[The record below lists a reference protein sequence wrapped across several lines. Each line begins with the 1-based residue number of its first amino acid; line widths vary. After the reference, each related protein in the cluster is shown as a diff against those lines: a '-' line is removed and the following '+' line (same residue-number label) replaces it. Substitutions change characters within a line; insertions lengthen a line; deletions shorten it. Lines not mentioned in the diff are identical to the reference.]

1 MLTLNMIKKSLIMSK
16 IIILPENVKNMI
28 AAGEVVAG
36 PYSVI
41 KELVENSIDAGCS
54 EIDISVFES
63 GMKKIIVRDNG
74 SGIAKDDL
82 PLSIREHATS
92 KIRDVNDI
100 YSITSYGFRGEALAS
115 IASIAKLCIMS
126 KEKNSDSGGKLSAE
140 FDSVEFTDYYGED
153 GTTVI
158 VENLFYNTPARK
170 KFLKSLQSEKK
181 LVREA
186 IYSLALSR
194 HEISFRYSFD
204 ETATS
209 VISKTNDEKS
219 RISDLY
225 DYSLLL
231 EGEIFDV
238 DVSVKAFISKP
249 SAFKK
254 TRSDQHLFVNRRPI
268 EYKYLNYTLKRAY
281 EGFLSDGYP
290 QCFFYVNIN
299 PSLIDVN
306 IHPAKKEIKFFDSKY
321 IDSMI
326 YSTAKKILGSRIYS
340 AGSVFEKS
348 ASESSESFEQ
358 NEIPLQEKGVSEHPN
373 TSLFSF
379 NSNIKAYTESKTAD
393 ISSTYHSEANYR
405 SIGTVFGKYIIAEK
419 DNSVFFIDFHAAHER
434 MLFDAILAKNDNID
448 SYSLIFSEKVTLPK
462 TKFEKVS
469 DNLEEFKKIGFDID
483 TISDDTFAVSAVPSV
498 LQGMN
503 IHAFIDDFAESAGER
518 FESIREMIAAKA
530 ACHSAKR
537 ANDKMTDS
545 DIKTLI
551 DYVFNSGAELRC
563 PHGRPF
569 VFNITDIEF
578 EKMFR
583 RSK

>member
-140 FDSVEFTDYYGED
+140 FDSFEFTDYYGED

-181 LVREA
+181 LVRET

-194 HEISFRYSFD
+194 HEITFRYSFD

-268 EYKYLNYTLKRAY
+268 EYNYLNYTLKRAY

-290 QCFFYVNIN
+290 QCFFYVKIN

-340 AGSVFEKS
+340 AGNIFEKS
-348 ASESSESFEQ
+348 ASESSESFKQ
-358 NEIPLQEKGVSEHPN
+358 NEIPIEEKNKSEYLN
-373 TSLFSF
+373 ESLFNAST
-379 NSNIKAYTESKTAD
+379 SIKTYTESTTSD
-393 ISSTYHSEANYR
+393 ISSTYYFETNYR
-405 SIGTVFGKYIIAEK
+405 SIGTIFGKYIIAEK

-434 MLFDAILAKNDNID
+434 MLFDAILAKNGNVD
-448 SYSLIFSEKVTLPK
+448 SFSLIFSEKITLPK

-483 TISDDTFAVSAVPSV
+483 TISDDTFAVSSVPSV

-503 IHAFIDDFAESAGER
+503 INAFIDDFAESAGER

-545 DIKTLI
+545 DIKLLI

>member
-41 KELVENSIDAGCS
+41 KELIENSIDAGS
-54 EIDISVFES
+54 TDIEISVFES

-74 SGIAKDDL
+74 SGIAIDDL

-92 KIRDVNDI
+92 KIHDVNDI
-100 YSITSYGFRGEALAS
+100 YSISSYGFRGEALAS

-126 KEKNSDSGGKLSAE
+126 KEKSSDAGGKISAE
-140 FDSVEFTDYYGED
+140 FDSVEIADYFGED

-158 VENLFYNTPARK
+158 VENLFFNTPARK

-181 LVREA
+181 LVRET

-194 HEISFRYSFD
+194 HEVTFRYSFD
-204 ETATS
+204 GMSPS
-209 VISKTNDEKS
+209 VISKSADEKS
-219 RISDLY
+219 RIAALY
-225 DYSLLL
+225 DDSLLL
-231 EGEIFDV
+231 EGEISDV

-249 SAFKK
+249 SSFKK
-254 TRSDQHLFVNRRPI
+254 TRSDQFLFVNKRPI
-268 EYKYLNYTLKRAY
+268 DYKYLNFTLRRAY

-290 QCFFYVNIN
+290 QCFFYVSIN

-306 IHPAKKEIKFFDSKY
+306 IHPAKKEIKFFDSRY

-340 AGSVFEKS
+340 AGDVFEKS
-348 ASESSESFEQ
+348 VNESVEKYEQ
-358 NEIPLQEKGVSEHPN
+358 KE
-373 TSLFSF
+373 
-379 NSNIKAYTESKTAD
+379 TESAEKFGIIQSDAIIFQTKL
-393 ISSTYHSEANYR
+393 NYKPEDETK
-405 SIGTVFGKYIIAEK
+405 SQETVYSYYPENNYKSVGTIFGKYIIAEK
-419 DNSVFFIDFHAAHER
+419 NNTVYFIDFHAAHER
-434 MLFDAILAKNDNID
+434 MLFDAILAKNENID
-448 SYSLIFSEKVTLPK
+448 SFSLIFSEKITLPK

-469 DNLEEFKKIGFDID
+469 DNLTEFRKIGFDID

>member
-41 KELVENSIDAGCS
+41 KELVENSIDADSS
-54 EIDISVFES
+54 EIEISVFES

-74 SGIAKDDL
+74 SGISKDDL
-82 PLSIREHATS
+82 PLAIREHATS

-126 KEKNSDSGGKLSAE
+126 KEKNSDCGGKLSAE
-140 FDSVEFTDYYGED
+140 FDSVEFTDYFGED

-181 LVREA
+181 LIRET

-194 HEISFRYSFD
+194 PEISFRYSFD
-204 ETATS
+204 GTAPS
-209 VISKTNDEKS
+209 VISKTSDEKS

-225 DYSLLL
+225 DYSMLL
-231 EGEIFDV
+231 EGEICDV

-254 TRSDQHLFVNRRPI
+254 TRSDQYLFVNRRPI

-340 AGSVFEKS
+340 AGNVFEKS
-348 ASESSESFEQ
+348 VSESSESFKQ
-358 NEIPLQEKGVSEHPN
+358 QETEFDEKYETEHSN
-373 TSLFSF
+373 TTLFSI
-379 NSNIKAYTESKTAD
+379 NSKIETNTESTTAD
-393 ISSTYHSEANYR
+393 ISSIYNSESNYK
-405 SIGTVFGKYIIAEK
+405 SIGTIFGKYIIAEK
-419 DNSVFFIDFHAAHER
+419 ENSVYFIDFHAAHER
-434 MLFDAILAKNDNID
+434 MLFDAILAKNENID
-448 SYSLIFSEKVTLPK
+448 SFSLIFSEKITLPK

-469 DNLEEFKKIGFDID
+469 DNLEEFRRIGFDID
-483 TISDDTFAVSAVPSV
+483 TISDDTFAVSAIPSI

-503 IHAFIDDFAESAGER
+503 IHGFIDDFAESAGER
-518 FESIREMIAAKA
+518 FENIREMIAAKA

-537 ANDKMTDS
+537 ANDIMTDS

-569 VFNITDIEF
+569 VFNISDIEF

>member
-1 MLTLNMIKKSLIMSK
+1 MSK

-54 EIDISVFES
+54 EIEISVFDS

-74 SGIAKDDL
+74 SGISNEDM

-126 KEKNSDSGGKLSAE
+126 KEKNSESGGKITAE
-140 FDSVEFTDYYGED
+140 FDSVEFSDYYGEE

-181 LVREA
+181 LVRET

-204 ETATS
+204 GSAPS
-209 VISKTNDEKS
+209 VILKSSDEKS
-219 RISDLY
+219 RISDLF
-225 DYSLLL
+225 DYSMLM
-231 EGEIFDV
+231 EGEICDV

-254 TRSDQHLFVNRRPI
+254 TRSDQYLFVNRRPI

-306 IHPAKKEIKFFDSKY
+306 IHPAKKEIKFFDSRY

-340 AGSVFEKS
+340 AGDAFQKS
-348 ASESSESFEQ
+348 ANESNVSFKH
-358 NEIPLQEKGVSEHPN
+358 NEITHEETNEPDHANASFFN
-373 TSLFSF
+373 TSSMR
-379 NSNIKAYTESKTAD
+379 NTYNDTNAEDI
-393 ISSTYHSEANYR
+393 ISSYHSELNYK
-405 SIGTVFGKYIIAEK
+405 SLGTIFGKYIIAEK
-419 DNSVFFIDFHAAHER
+419 DNSVYFIDFHAAHER
-434 MLFDAILAKNDNID
+434 MLFDAILARKENVD
-448 SYSLIFSEKVTLPK
+448 SFSLIFSEKIALPK

-469 DNLEEFKKIGFDID
+469 DNLEEFRKIGFDID
-483 TISDDTFAVSAVPSV
+483 TISEDTFAVSAIPDV
-498 LQGMN
+498 LQGMS
-503 IHAFIDDFAESAGER
+503 IHDFVDDFSESAGER
-518 FESIREMIAAKA
+518 FDSIKEMIAAKA

-537 ANDKMTDS
+537 ANDKMTES
-545 DIKTLI
+545 DIKSLV

-569 VFNITDIEF
+569 VFNISETEF

>member
-1 MLTLNMIKKSLIMSK
+1 MSK

-41 KELVENSIDAGCS
+41 KELVENSIDAGS
-54 EIDISVFES
+54 SDIEISVFES

-92 KIRDVNDI
+92 KIREVNDI

-126 KEKNSDSGGKLSAE
+126 KEKKSDCGGKLSAE
-140 FDSVEFTDYYGED
+140 FDSVDFADYFGED

-170 KFLKSLQSEKK
+170 KFLKSLQAEKK
-181 LVREA
+181 LIRET

-194 HEISFRYSFD
+194 HEITFRYSFD
-204 ETATS
+204 GTSPS
-209 VISKTNDEKS
+209 VISKNTDEKS

-231 EGEIFDV
+231 EGEICDV
-238 DVSVKAFISKP
+238 DLSVKAFISKP
-249 SAFKK
+249 SSFKK
-254 TRSDQHLFVNRRPI
+254 TRSDQYLFVNRRPI

-290 QCFFYVNIN
+290 QCFFYVSIN

-306 IHPAKKEIKFFDSKY
+306 IHPAKKEIKFFDSRY

-340 AGSVFEKS
+340 AGNVFEKS
-348 ASESSESFEQ
+348 VNESVDKYEQ
-358 NEIPLQEKGVSEHPN
+358 NETESAEKSGNIHSN
-373 TSLFSF
+373 TNLFQPRL
-379 NSNIKAYTESKTAD
+379 NSMTEDETESKD
-393 ISSTYHSEANYR
+393 IISSYYPEKNYK
-405 SIGTVFGKYIIAEK
+405 SIGIIFGKYIIAEK
-419 DNSVFFIDFHAAHER
+419 DNTVYFIDFHAAHER
-434 MLFDAILAKNDNID
+434 MLFDAILAKNKNVD
-448 SYSLIFSEKVTLPK
+448 SFSLIFSEKITLPK

-469 DNLEEFKKIGFDID
+469 DSLEEFKKIGFDID
-483 TISDDTFAVSAVPSV
+483 TISNDTFAVSAVPSV

-503 IHAFIDDFAESAGER
+503 IHGFIDDFAESAGER
-518 FESIREMIAAKA
+518 FDNIREMIAAKA

>member
-1 MLTLNMIKKSLIMSK
+1 MIKKSLIMSK

-54 EIDISVFES
+54 EIEISVFES

-74 SGIAKDDL
+74 SGISKDDL
-82 PLSIREHATS
+82 PLAIREHATS

-126 KEKNSDSGGKLSAE
+126 KEKNLDCGGKLSAE
-140 FDSVEFTDYYGED
+140 FDSVEFTDYFGED

-181 LVREA
+181 LIRET

-194 HEISFRYSFD
+194 PELSFRYSFD
-204 ETATS
+204 GTAPS
-209 VISKTNDEKS
+209 VISKTSDEKS

-225 DYSLLL
+225 DYSMLL
-231 EGEIFDV
+231 EGEICDV

-254 TRSDQHLFVNRRPI
+254 TRSDQYLFVNRRPI

-290 QCFFYVNIN
+290 QCFFYININ

-340 AGSVFEKS
+340 AGNVFEKS
-348 ASESSESFEQ
+348 VSESSESFKQ
-358 NEIPLQEKGVSEHPN
+358 QETEFVEKYETEHSN
-373 TSLFSF
+373 ISLFST
-379 NSNIKAYTESKTAD
+379 NSKIETNTESTTAD
-393 ISSTYHSEANYR
+393 ISSIYNSESNYK
-405 SIGTVFGKYIIAEK
+405 SIGTIFGKYIIAEK
-419 DNSVFFIDFHAAHER
+419 ENSVYFIDFHAAHER
-434 MLFDAILAKNDNID
+434 MLFDAILAKNENID
-448 SYSLIFSEKVTLPK
+448 SFSLIFSEKITLPK

-469 DNLEEFKKIGFDID
+469 DNLEEFRRIGFDID
-483 TISDDTFAVSAVPSV
+483 TISDDTFAVSAIPSV

-503 IHAFIDDFAESAGER
+503 IHGFIDDFAESAGER

-537 ANDKMTDS
+537 ANDIMTNS

-569 VFNITDIEF
+569 VFNISEIEF

>member
-1 MLTLNMIKKSLIMSK
+1 MIKKSLIMSK

-54 EIDISVFES
+54 EIEISVFES

-74 SGIAKDDL
+74 SGISKDDL
-82 PLSIREHATS
+82 PLAIREHATS

-126 KEKNSDSGGKLSAE
+126 KEKNLDCGGKLSAE
-140 FDSVEFTDYYGED
+140 FDSVEFTDYFGED

-181 LVREA
+181 LIRET

-194 HEISFRYSFD
+194 PEISFRYSFD
-204 ETATS
+204 GTATS
-209 VISKTNDEKS
+209 VISKTSDEKS

-225 DYSLLL
+225 DYSMLL
-231 EGEIFDV
+231 EGEICDV

-254 TRSDQHLFVNRRPI
+254 TRSDQYLFVNRRPI

-306 IHPAKKEIKFFDSKY
+306 IHPAKKEIKFFDSRY

-340 AGSVFEKS
+340 AGNVFEKS
-348 ASESSESFEQ
+348 VSESSESFKQ
-358 NEIPLQEKGVSEHPN
+358 HEIKFEEKHETEHSN
-373 TSLFSF
+373 TTLFSI
-379 NSNIKAYTESKTAD
+379 NSKIETNTESTTAD
-393 ISSTYHSEANYR
+393 ISSIYNSESNYK
-405 SIGTVFGKYIIAEK
+405 SIGTIFGKYIIAEK
-419 DNSVFFIDFHAAHER
+419 ENSVYFIDFHAAHER
-434 MLFDAILAKNDNID
+434 MLFDAILAKNENID
-448 SYSLIFSEKVTLPK
+448 SFSLIFSEKITLPK

-469 DNLEEFKKIGFDID
+469 DNLEEFRRIGFDID
-483 TISDDTFAVSAVPSV
+483 TISDDTFAVSAIPSV

-503 IHAFIDDFAESAGER
+503 IHGFIDDFAESAGER

-537 ANDKMTDS
+537 ANDIMTNS

-569 VFNITDIEF
+569 VFNISDIEF

>member
-1 MLTLNMIKKSLIMSK
+1 MSK

-54 EIDISVFES
+54 EIEISVFES

-74 SGIAKDDL
+74 SGISKDDL
-82 PLSIREHATS
+82 PLAIREHATS

-126 KEKNSDSGGKLSAE
+126 KEKNLDCGGKLSAE
-140 FDSVEFTDYYGED
+140 FDSVEFTDYFGED

-181 LVREA
+181 LIRET

-194 HEISFRYSFD
+194 PELSFRYSFD
-204 ETATS
+204 GTAPS
-209 VISKTNDEKS
+209 VISKTSDEKS

-225 DYSLLL
+225 DYSMLL
-231 EGEIFDV
+231 EGEICDV

-254 TRSDQHLFVNRRPI
+254 TRSDQYLFVNRRPI

-290 QCFFYVNIN
+290 QCFFYININ

-340 AGSVFEKS
+340 AGNVFEKS
-348 ASESSESFEQ
+348 VSESSESFKQ
-358 NEIPLQEKGVSEHPN
+358 QETEFVEKYETEHSN
-373 TSLFSF
+373 ISLFST
-379 NSNIKAYTESKTAD
+379 NSKIETNTESTTAD
-393 ISSTYHSEANYR
+393 ISSIYNSESNYK
-405 SIGTVFGKYIIAEK
+405 SIGTIFGKYIIAEK
-419 DNSVFFIDFHAAHER
+419 ENSVYFIDFHAAHER
-434 MLFDAILAKNDNID
+434 MLFDAILAKNENID
-448 SYSLIFSEKVTLPK
+448 SFSLIFSEKITLPK

-469 DNLEEFKKIGFDID
+469 DNLEEFRRIGFDID
-483 TISDDTFAVSAVPSV
+483 TISDDTFAVSAIPSV

-503 IHAFIDDFAESAGER
+503 IHGFIDDFAESAGER

-537 ANDKMTDS
+537 ANDIMTNS

-569 VFNITDIEF
+569 VFNISEIEF

>member
-1 MLTLNMIKKSLIMSK
+1 MIKKSLIMSK

-54 EIDISVFES
+54 EIEISVFES

-74 SGIAKDDL
+74 SGISKDDL
-82 PLSIREHATS
+82 PLAIREHATS

-126 KEKNSDSGGKLSAE
+126 KEKNLDCGGKLSAE
-140 FDSVEFTDYYGED
+140 FDSVEFTDYFGED

-181 LVREA
+181 LIRET

-194 HEISFRYSFD
+194 PELSFRYSFD
-204 ETATS
+204 GTAPS
-209 VISKTNDEKS
+209 VISKTSDEKS

-225 DYSLLL
+225 DYSMLL
-231 EGEIFDV
+231 EGEICDV

-254 TRSDQHLFVNRRPI
+254 TRSDQYLFVNRRPI

-290 QCFFYVNIN
+290 QCFFYININ

-340 AGSVFEKS
+340 AGNVFEKS
-348 ASESSESFEQ
+348 VSESSESFKQ
-358 NEIPLQEKGVSEHPN
+358 QETEFVEKYETEHSN
-373 TSLFSF
+373 ISLFST
-379 NSNIKAYTESKTAD
+379 NSKIETNTESTTAD
-393 ISSTYHSEANYR
+393 ISSIYNSESNYK
-405 SIGTVFGKYIIAEK
+405 SIGTIFGKYIIAEK
-419 DNSVFFIDFHAAHER
+419 ENSVYFIDFHAAHER
-434 MLFDAILAKNDNID
+434 MLFDAILAKNENID
-448 SYSLIFSEKVTLPK
+448 SFSLIFSEKITLPK
-462 TKFEKVS
+462 TKFEKVL
-469 DNLEEFKKIGFDID
+469 DNLEEFRRIGFDID
-483 TISDDTFAVSAVPSV
+483 TISDDTFAVSAIPSV

-503 IHAFIDDFAESAGER
+503 IHGFIDDFAESAGER

-537 ANDKMTDS
+537 ANDIMTNS

-569 VFNITDIEF
+569 VFNISEIEF